1 MKQLRGIIVL
11 LLSIS
16 LGNAQ
21 TKQEIDSLNN
31 RLVQNASITTDS
43 LLSIYT
49 TNLRNAEKLSYE
61 KGIANSYQQLAV
73 IHTYRGE
80 YEKSTANMLE
90 AIRHYEKA
98 DMPKDVAYAYGE
110 LGYGMKRRDMDKAQ
124 YYMNK
129 GIKLA
134 RKQEFLNTLSRLYNN
149 YGVLKEMQEQ
159 LDSAQYFYEEGL
171 KLVEQLKFEEGLP
184 YSYSNL
190 AGVYSLKGNHQK
202 AIEFF
207 EKSMEIRQELDDQ
220 KGLAENYTQIGEVYL
235 AQNRNEQAINF
246 FQKSV
251 PIARKEDYR
260 FLVQYNYE
268 KLAEAFKNLKNTD
281 SSLFYFEKYSQYKDS
296 ISGLEVQK
304 KLAELNVEFETEQ
317 KENELLRNRAELLQ
331 QEKDLRKKEI
341 IIFSVVALLV
351 VLAAF
356 SYLYMRQQK
365 LKREQLEKEKEL
377 EVALARIETQ
387 NRLEEQR
394 IRISR
399 DLHDN
404 IGSQLTFIMSS
415 LDNLRFKLKDEE
427 PEISEKLKQTSIFTS
442 QTINDLRDTVWA
454 MNKESISFEE
464 LKQRLMNLLDQARE
478 MNPEIYYSLR
488 TDSNIDPERTFTA
501 LEGINFFRII
511 QEAVNNA
518 TKYSKGE
525 NIDVHIF
532 EKKQKIFFQVS
543 DDGVGFVESKIKKG
557 NGLRNMQKRAELI
570 AADINISSNGNT
582 NIVVSKKIS

>member
-207 EKSMEIRQELDDQ
+207 
-220 KGLAENYTQIGEVYL
+220 
-235 AQNRNEQAINF
+235 
-246 FQKSV
+246 
-251 PIARKEDYR
+251 
-260 FLVQYNYE
+260 
-268 KLAEAFKNLKNTD
+268 
-281 SSLFYFEKYSQYKDS
+281 
-296 ISGLEVQK
+296 
-304 KLAELNVEFETEQ
+304 
-317 KENELLRNRAELLQ
+317 
-331 QEKDLRKKEI
+331 
-341 IIFSVVALLV
+341 
-351 VLAAF
+351 
-356 SYLYMRQQK
+356 
-365 LKREQLEKEKEL
+365 
-377 EVALARIETQ
+377 
-387 NRLEEQR
+387 
-394 IRISR
+394 
-399 DLHDN
+399 
-404 IGSQLTFIMSS
+404 
-415 LDNLRFKLKDEE
+415 
-427 PEISEKLKQTSIFTS
+427 
-442 QTINDLRDTVWA
+442 
-454 MNKESISFEE
+454 
-464 LKQRLMNLLDQARE
+464 
-478 MNPEIYYSLR
+478 
-488 TDSNIDPERTFTA
+488 
-501 LEGINFFRII
+501 
-511 QEAVNNA
+511 
-518 TKYSKGE
+518 
-525 NIDVHIF
+525 
-532 EKKQKIFFQVS
+532 
-543 DDGVGFVESKIKKG
+543 
-557 NGLRNMQKRAELI
+557 
-570 AADINISSNGNT
+570 
-582 NIVVSKKIS
+582 